1 MTGHHPRLRVLL
13 ALVAALALALVVS
26 ACGSDDES
34 SSGGS
39 SSSSKEEKPESSGK
53 LIENNSAN
61 ASKTLTIG
69 SKNFTEEF
77 ILGEIYAQA
86 LEAGGY
92 KVKKELNLGSEQIA
106 FKAVKSGQVDA
117 YPEYTGTSLTSFFD
131 VKTDDVP
138 TDSQEAYEQA
148 KADYAK
154 EGLTALAPT
163 PFTNSNAVGMTQAKA
178 KELGVTKISDLA
190 DKASTLTLSGAPECR
205 QRTDCKVGLEQ
216 TYGLKF
222 KKFLPVDPA
231 LRHKVLTSGQADVS
245 IVFGTDGQIAAD
257 KLVVLQDD
265 KKLFPPYNV
274 SLIVNDKSAKEA
286 GADMPKIVEA
296 VQKDLT
302 AKVMQELNSRVDL
315 DKEKPADVAREYLQ
329 SFGYT
334 EKSGSS

>member
-1 MTGHHPRLRVLL
+1 MTGHHHRLRVLL

-26 ACGSDDES
+26 ACGSDDEEPA
-34 SSGGS
+34 SGGS
-39 SSSSKEEKPESSGK
+39 SSSNEQQQSSGK
-53 LIENNSAN
+53 LIKSNSAN
-61 ASKTLTIG
+61 ASKTVTVG

-92 KVKKELNLGSEQIA
+92 KVQKELNLGSEQIA
-106 FKAVKSGQVDA
+106 YKAVRSGQVDA

-154 EGLTALAPT
+154 VGLTALAPT
-163 PFTNSNAVGMTQAKA
+163 PFTNSNAVGMTQAKS
-178 KELGVTKISDLA
+178 KELGVTKISQLA

-205 QRTDCKVGLEQ
+205 QRTDCLVGLEN
-216 TYGLKF
+216 TYGLDF

-257 KLVVLQDD
+257 KLVVLEDD

-274 SLIVNDKSAKEA
+274 SLIVNEKSAQEA

-302 AKVMQELNSRVDL
+302 NKVMQELNSRVDL